1 VDGRPVVRL
10 RNGLSL
16 GARGVQPGLL
26 GDLNL
31 TQRLLSGRSKRL
43 EVGDVGDV
51 ASVLLAVEDVDVVV
65 LNSCNSSLEF

>member
-1 VDGRPVVRL
+1 MRL

-31 TQRLLSGRSKRL
+31 TQRLLSGRSKRGARL